1 MKVQVLSPQPEKKM
15 KRREFIEI
23 FGLSALIFPSLRRKQ
38 KKDTHKN
45 RLLIGNCTKCWQS
58 QYRFPFG
65 EDDSAVPLIIELHSR
80 KWTCSCGGSLDKWI
94 IINEFGIIID
104 VDIKT
109 YQYAYPKVCQRI
121 KVCDGGA

>member
-1 MKVQVLSPQPEKKM
+1 M
-15 KRREFIEI
+15 KRREFFEFIEI
-23 FGLSALIFPSLRRKQ
+23 FGLSALIFPSLRRKRE
-38 KKDTHKN
+38 KDTHKN

-58 QYRFPFG
+58 QFRFPFG
-65 EDDSAVPLIIELHSR
+65 EDDSAVPLVIEVLSR
-80 KWTCSCGGSLDKWI
+80 EGSCSCGGSLDKWI

-121 KVCDGGA
+121 YDGGT